1 MQHRLRRRLL
11 TVAIAVG
18 GIAAAR
24 ADGPAGDRPPTILVV
39 ITGESN
45 AGGYALNS
53 EATPEELAPRPAV
66 QILDNDALVFRPLAI
81 GTNNLLGHA
90 GLRPTETHGFELE
103 LANRAER
110 WPADRQPVYLVKTGQ
125 GGSRIAD
132 WAPDGAYFRTFRTRV
147 AAARRLLADE
157 AVRPVVL
164 LSLGINDAIAG
175 TPLDAWSPAVVAHL
189 ARLRQEIGGDPPI
202 VMTRFMERYAATNTA
217 IEEVCRTVPGTASVD
232 TLDAPLRDANHW
244 NHAGMKVVAGRMLDV
259 VADLG
264 LIPADPAPHGRRSP
278 RDR

>member
-24 ADGPAGDRPPTILVV
+24 ADGPAGDRPPTLLVV

-147 AAARRLLADE
+147 AAARRLLANDGLVE
-157 AVRPVVL
+157 A
-164 LSLGINDAIAG
+164 
-175 TPLDAWSPAVVAHL
+175 
-189 ARLRQEIGGDPPI
+189 
-202 VMTRFMERYAATNTA
+202 
-217 IEEVCRTVPGTASVD
+217 
-232 TLDAPLRDANHW
+232 
-244 NHAGMKVVAGRMLDV
+244 
-259 VADLG
+259 
-264 LIPADPAPHGRRSP
+264 
-278 RDR
+278 